1 MVLAEKH
8 GMNDTTVEREI
19 IEKTSPLFVSSFF
32 LLIPTYG
39 FLKFPSNVIITRNI
53 CAEYLKKKNSSSSN

>member
-1 MVLAEKH
+1 MVLTEKH

-19 IEKTSPLFVSSFF
+19 VEETSPLFVSLFF

-39 FLKFPSNVIITRNI
+39 FLKFPSNVIIMRKI
-53 CAEYLKKKNSSSSN
+53 CAEYLKNKFIF